1 MIPAMPSA
9 IFLDTPVEDLHKFRI
24 ARLGENP
31 SRKLASA
38 LASQVHKRNRS
49 EVIVEDLLTYLP
61 MRYEDRSRTAAIR
74 DLQDGL
80 EASLDLTVTHAHGYP
95 VRGKAGFG
103 KARLFIF
110 EIVASDAGKSGRDVI
125 VWWFVSGRRA
135 YDIIKYYTA
144 RMVPGTRFITF
155 GRWELEPRRGAY
167 KLRLQRPADE
177 LEIIALPDQPANLP
191 NIEPDPEQVEENV
204 PDPALAAIHVAR
216 RVPVYRKLGDFN
228 SKRIR
233 EPRTSG
239 MP

>member
-9 IFLDTPVEDLHKFRI
+9 ISLDTPVEDLHKFRI

-31 SRKLASA
+31 SSKLASA
-38 LASQVHKRNRS
+38 LAGQVHKRNRS
-49 EVIVEDLLTYLP
+49 EVTVEDLLTYLP

-95 VRGKAGFG
+95 VRGKANFG
-103 KARLFIF
+103 KPRLFIF
-110 EIVASDAGKSGRDVI
+110 EVAASDAGKTGRDVV

-177 LEIIALPDQPANLP
+177 LGDGNERLAG
-191 NIEPDPEQVEENV
+191 IEEAD
-204 PDPALAAIHVAR
+204 R
-216 RVPVYRKLGDFN
+216 G
-228 SKRIR
+228 
-233 EPRTSG
+233 
-239 MP
+239 